1 MLLICIKIVTSHR
14 GNLVSNIRRLRDCQ
28 QVSVCDLTGIERFVV
43 WAIRWR
49 ASADATDSFA
59 DTCLQD
65 SFEQAGLQAAQP
77 AFEGFMQIA
86 CSSRVDCPAWQ
97 RLGCWR
103 LNPLEAHALHA
114 IACLQS
120 GLLGEAWTTLARI
133 CSTCNAGRALQYLEI
148 LADGIEQV
156 GGKVERWHTTEI
168 TARYALPVAT

>member
-1 MLLICIKIVTSHR
+1 MSKTHR
-14 GNLVSNIRRLRDCQ
+14 LCDCQ

-49 ASADATDSFA
+49 ASAHGPDGFA
-59 DTCLQD
+59 VSCLQD
-65 SFEQAGLQAAQP
+65 SFAQAGLQSAQP

-86 CSSRVDCPAWQ
+86 CSTPVECPAWQ

-120 GLLGEAWTTLARI
+120 GLLGEAWSTLSRI
-133 CSTCNAGRALQYLEI
+133 CSTCQAGRALQYLEI
-148 LADGIEQV
+148 LADSLQGI
-156 GGKVERWHTTEI
+156 GGRIERWQAEGTLSHSPSFKP
-168 TARYALPVAT
+168 A